1 MQTSALGSTSTSSS
15 SSASAVPTQTLDEN
29 DFLKLLMAQLQ
40 NQDPTAPV
48 DDQQFAAE
56 LAQFSSLQELQTI
69 GQQIGNLA
77 TAQSAANQMETTG
90 LVGKGVVFSTSQVPF
105 DGADPVTLA
114 ANLPS
119 AASSAT
125 VAVTDSA
132 GNVVRTLSLG
142 AEPAGMNAF
151 TWDGKDNNGNPVAA
165 GTYNIAIT
173 ASDANGQ
180 TLNASV
186 LEEGTVTAVTYSS
199 TGSSS
204 PVLIVGNQ
212 QVSLTNVVQVVNP
225 GA

>member
-15 SSASAVPTQTLDEN
+15 GSTSAVPTQTLDEN

-77 TAQSAANQMETTG
+77 SAQSAANQMETTG

-105 DGADPVTLA
+105 DGANPVTLA

-142 AEPAGMNAF
+142 AEPAGMNGF
-151 TWDGKDNNGNPVAA
+151 TWDGKDNSGNTVAA

-199 TGSSS
+199 SDSSS